1 MLVGLLHKCK
11 SYGVLG
17 QKFGL
22 IFRLNNRRLWVVLG
36 EMSSQE
42 YPVNAGSEASIL
54 LGATIH

>member
-1 MLVGLLHKCK
+1 MLVGFFHKCK

-22 IFRLNNRRLWVVLG
+22 IFRLNNRRLSVVLG

-42 YPVNAGSEASIL
+42 YLVNAGS
-54 LGATIH
+54 

>member
-17 QKFGL
+17 QKFDL

-42 YPVNAGSEASIL
+42 YPVNTGS
-54 LGATIH
+54 

>member
-11 SYGVLG
+11 SYRVLG

-42 YPVNAGSEASIL
+42 YPVNAGS
-54 LGATIH
+54 